1 MCMRLIC
8 KDGQEREFISLFD
21 LYVQKGFDP
30 ALLTK
35 DDGLLSMSNPPDAS
49 FLKMLQL
56 AKLGVPIDAY
66 FWHYSWIHRKV
77 NPVSIPLDK
86 VMDGYKWIALSPAFE
101 WENENQLI
109 GVKLGIFTL
118 LVRGIFKLINFL
130 FLRFDQK
137 KMYESLIYPAE
148 GSEFQWSTG
157 YEYIGILFDFNF
169 KEKLIHLKD
178 TVSNREEILHM
189 HPSILGWT
197 MRVFVSK

>member
-1 MCMRLIC
+1 MKLIC

-56 AKLGVPIDAY
+56 AKLGVSIDAY

-77 NPVSIPLDK
+77 NPVSIALDK
-86 VMDGYKWIALSPAFE
+86 VMDGYKWIALSPAFK
-101 WENENQLI
+101 WESENQI
-109 GVKLGIFTL
+109 VGIKLGTFTL
-118 LVRGIFKLINFL
+118 LVRVISKFINLL
-130 FLRFDQK
+130 FLRFDEK
-137 KMYESLIYPAE
+137 KMYASLIYPVG

-178 TVSNREEILHM
+178 TVGNREEIFHM
-189 HPSILGWT
+189 HPSIFGWT